1 MSVAMHVHAQC
12 MRTPCMRS
20 ACMCICACTVHVFV
34 CGTVQQCVEL
44 VSRAKKPVMLL
55 GSQATLPP
63 CSVDKL
69 RSAVEVSI
77 FSPLCLTLSTSCRRG
92 INLLPSRRY
101 QSSLLCVWHS
111 QLAGATAGSLCWH
124 NWYLRQLQA
133 FVWGIAFTALDSRHC
148 RSLQRSD
155 PHVSNYCSSDI
166 FSNLTVTVTEK
177 KFLT

>member
-20 ACMCICACTVHVFV
+20 TCTVHVFV
-34 CGTVQQCVEL
+34 CGTVQLCVEL

-77 FSPLCLTLSTSCRRG
+77 FS
-92 INLLPSRRY
+92 
-101 QSSLLCVWHS
+101 
-111 QLAGATAGSLCWH
+111 
-124 NWYLRQLQA
+124 
-133 FVWGIAFTALDSRHC
+133 FVF
-148 RSLQRSD
+148 
-155 PHVSNYCSSDI
+155 DI
-166 FSNLTVTVTEK
+166 LN
-177 KFLT
+177 